1 MLPRHSFPRPS
12 PLQDTYTDVR
22 KAFASAPSAWV
33 DLRQQIVEMPR
44 AMQSSAARLRSRVR
58 TVCRFLRAPGAAIA
72 AAAAEASGH
81 VELTDI
87 GGNSGLAPLQPP
99 APEALTLAAVIV
111 TLGEPP
117 LALQAT
123 VTFGDIASL
132 LGVPVERVEAV
143 CSSWHLLA
151 VLLESRRRSER
162 HGAEGGQSAAAA
174 AAQAADWSG
183 GSPGD
188 TAALQLPLPRPDRM
202 ARDDAEGARHRSAI
216 GERLENAGDA
226 SA

>member
-1 MLPRHSFPRPS
+1 
-12 PLQDTYTDVR
+12 
-22 KAFASAPSAWV
+22 
-33 DLRQQIVEMPR
+33 
-44 AMQSSAARLRSRVR
+44 MQSSVGRLRTRVR

-99 APEALTLAAVIV
+99 APEALTLAAVIA

-117 LALQAT
+117 LALRAT

-132 LGVPVERVEAV
+132 LGVTVERVEAV

-151 VLLESRRRSER
+151 VLESRRRNER
-162 HGAEGGQSAAAA
+162 HVAEGGQSAAAA
-174 AAQAADWSG
+174 AAQAAEWSG

-188 TAALQLPLPRPDRM
+188 TAALLQLPLPRPDRM
-202 ARDDAEGARHRSAI
+202 ARDDSDAEGARHRSAI